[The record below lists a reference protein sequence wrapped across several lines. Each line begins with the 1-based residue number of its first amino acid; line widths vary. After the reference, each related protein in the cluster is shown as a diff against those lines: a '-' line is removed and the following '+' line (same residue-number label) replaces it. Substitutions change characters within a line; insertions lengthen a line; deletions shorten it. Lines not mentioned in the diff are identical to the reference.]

1 MSLVG
6 VGGVILAAGESSR
19 MGRDKAL
26 LPWPTGAM
34 VSTASAS
41 PPGTLLSAAIQSFGE
56 FCDMVIV
63 VAGKNEPALRPVVEG
78 CGAVVIRN
86 PAPERGQFSS
96 LQTGLREVLDRGRD
110 AAMITLVDRPPPQQ
124 KTLAN
129 LVTLFAGREHG
140 VWAVVPEYS
149 GTHGHPILIGREM
162 IEAFLK
168 APATANARDLE
179 HRNQA
184 RVRYIPVDDPL
195 VTTNIDTPQEYDS
208 LKSMQ

>member
-1 MSLVG
+1 MTLVG

-19 MGRDKAL
+19 MGQDKAL
-26 LPWPTGAM
+26 LPWPTGGM
-34 VSTASAS
+34 VSAASAI
-41 PPGTLLSAAIQSFGE
+41 PPGTLLSAAIQSFSE

-63 VAGKNEPALRPVVEG
+63 VAGKNEPSLRPVVEG

-124 KTLAN
+124 TTLAN
-129 LVTLFAGREHG
+129 LVTAFAGREHG
-140 VWAVVPEYS
+140 LWAVVPEYS
-149 GTHGHPILIGREM
+149 GKHGHPILIGIEM

-179 HRNQA
+179 HRNQG
-184 RVRYIPVDDPL
+184 RVLYIPVDDSL
-195 VTTNIDTPQEYDS
+195 VTVNVETPEQYDS
-208 LKSMQ
+208 LKSLR